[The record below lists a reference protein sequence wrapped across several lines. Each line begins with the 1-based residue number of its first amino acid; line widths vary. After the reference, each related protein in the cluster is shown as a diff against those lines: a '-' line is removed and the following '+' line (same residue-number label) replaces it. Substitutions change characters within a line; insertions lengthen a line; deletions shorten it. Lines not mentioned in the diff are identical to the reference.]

1 MSNIN
6 RSRIQ
11 DKRSLNCK
19 QSTTSLSEAKGRGY
33 LCQTNKFAKV
43 SVADTG
49 IGISLENQKRLFDR
63 FYRVEVARS
72 EIKGYGLGL
81 SICKAIIER
90 HHGTIT
96 VNSNLHQGS
105 TFTVLLPLGP

>member
-33 LCQTNKFAKV
+33 LLKV
-43 SVADTG
+43 K
-49 IGISLENQKRLFDR
+49 KRINAGTL
-63 FYRVEVARS
+63 VEV
-72 EIKGYGLGL
+72 
-81 SICKAIIER
+81 
-90 HHGTIT
+90 GTIGKFMKSKLKEKSSG
-96 VNSNLHQGS
+96 VKKKPNKPAGL
-105 TFTVLLPLGP
+105 VLSK